1 MHFNLRRP
9 VQTMCGLNSYLCLC
23 YLLVILLLSACS
35 TNRPLRPNTLSSN
48 PPATWSGKMSLTLET
63 DPKQTFSAEFDL
75 QGDPQTGEMQFY
87 TSLGTTLAQAKW
99 DSSGAELL
107 GQGNQTQRFSSLQTL
122 SQKYMGATLPVE
134 MIFAWANGAVFN
146 VPNGWS
152 VVQSTRVTSATSA
165 TSEMVATGQSEFRA
179 TRQYPLPVV
188 QLRIW
193 LKQTSE

>member
-1 MHFNLRRP
+1 
-9 VQTMCGLNSYLCLC
+9 
-23 YLLVILLLSACS
+23 
-35 TNRPLRPNTLSSN
+35 
-48 PPATWSGKMSLTLET
+48 MSLTLET